1 MLRYQST
8 MNMKKGFTL
17 IEILVVITI
26 IGLLAAV
33 GVMSFTTAQK
43 KARDA
48 ARKTHVSEI
57 KNAFEQYF
65 SDCASAYPATVGTSI
80 VCASTSTTFLNPV
93 PTDPKDGLTGSY
105 TLDTSTTPGRICT
118 SKMEVQSNPY
128 CLNLQQE

>member
-1 MLRYQST
+1 
-8 MNMKKGFTL
+8 MNTNRGLTL
-17 IEILVVITI
+17 IEVLVVTTI

-33 GVMSFTTAQK
+33 GVMSFSTAQK

-48 ARKTHVSEI
+48 ARKSHVSEV

-65 SDCASAYPATVGTSI
+65 SDCAFKYPVSVGTSI
-80 VCASTSTTFLNPV
+80 VCAATSRTFMNPV

-105 TLDTSTTPGRICT
+105 TLDTSTTPGKICT
-118 SKMEVQSNPY
+118 AKMEVQSNPY